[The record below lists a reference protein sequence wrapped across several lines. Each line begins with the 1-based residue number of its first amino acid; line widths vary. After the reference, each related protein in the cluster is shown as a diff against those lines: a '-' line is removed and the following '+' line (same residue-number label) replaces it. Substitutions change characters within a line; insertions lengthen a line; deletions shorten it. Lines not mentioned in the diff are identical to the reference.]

1 MYVDLYIYMRIYAC
15 IYTYRSIFLF
25 HTLVLRSTFD
35 ICRSTS
41 KSSWKVRRVRFA
53 PLFVELKILKRGWI
67 ESDIVQVQGLFVFL
81 WSYALPCKCMFLFSF
96 LRC

>member
-1 MYVDLYIYMRIYAC
+1 MLIYKYIYIYMRIYAC

-41 KSSWKVRRVRFA
+41 KSSWKVRRVLFA

-67 ESDIVQVQGLFVFL
+67 ESDIVQVEGLFFFVELCCCLASVCF
-81 WSYALPCKCMFLFSF
+81 FFF
-96 LRC
+96 F

>member
-1 MYVDLYIYMRIYAC
+1 MRIYAC

-41 KSSWKVRRVRFA
+41 KSSWKVRRVRFV

-67 ESDIVQVQGLFVFL
+67 EWDIVQVQGLFFL
-81 WSYALPCKCMFLFSF
+81 WSYAVALQVYVFFLF
-96 LRC
+96 